1 MHTTILITDPS
12 RFLTSTGK
20 AERINKQAQLI
31 RSQLFSG
38 YFLMKNKTDSAAPR
52 EKGSGQTPFSVPPQG
67 NKKLKRLLQL
77 IKDDQELQ
85 QLWRCANVNAVDR
98 SGISDH
104 GEIHIRIVANAALK
118 MLRLLIKGG
127 IEPSVVKHHA
137 MENNDA
143 EIVVVLA
150 ACFHDIGI
158 AIHRDDHERYSLI
171 LAYPKARQ
179 LLSNLYEE
187 PDLTA
192 MAAEVIHAVIAHN
205 AEESCLTLEAG
216 VLKVADTLD
225 MKEGRSRI
233 PFEAGQVNIHSVSAQ
248 AVEAVEISKGDQL
261 PLKIVITLANSAG
274 IFQVDELLRRKLRNS
289 TLEPYV
295 EVVAKIDSESERKL
309 IHEHR
314 F

>member
-1 MHTTILITDPS
+1 MKDNLV
-12 RFLTSTGK
+12 STAGK
-20 AERINKQAQLI
+20 EKE
-31 RSQLFSG
+31 G
-38 YFLMKNKTDSAAPR
+38 PR
-52 EKGSGQTPFSVPPQG
+52 VPFSVPTQG
-67 NKKLKRLLQL
+67 NKKLKRLLQR
-77 IKDDQELQ
+77 INNDQELL

-118 MLRLLIKGG
+118 ILRLLVKGG
-127 IEPSVVKHHA
+127 IEPSAVKHHA
-137 MENNDA
+137 MENDDA
-143 EIVVVLA
+143 EIIVVLA

-158 AIHRDDHERYSLI
+158 AIHREDHERYSLI

-179 LLSNLYEE
+179 LLCHLYEE
-187 PDLTA
+187 PALTI
-192 MAAEVIHAVIAHN
+192 MTSEVIHAIIAHN
-205 AEESCLTLEAG
+205 AGESCLTIEAG

-233 PFEAGQVNIHSVSAQ
+233 PFEAGQVNIHSISAQ
-248 AVEAVEISKGDQL
+248 AVEAVEILKGDSR
-261 PLKIVITLANSAG
+261 PLKIVVTLANSAG
-274 IFQVDELLRRKLRNS
+274 IFQVDELLCRKLNNS

-295 EVVAKIDSESERKL
+295 EVVARIDGEVERKL